1 MNAFRVVVLA
11 VMVMFLS
18 GSEMVSGLEATWT
31 PNEADD
37 GGGPLPLSQAQ
48 RDQLSQL
55 DATIAQSE
63 NPEAML
69 AKVAESN
76 GISTQELG
84 NMLMRNRRD
93 MEMGVSGGSSGSR
106 GANTLPRKVISLI
119 WSVVLMAA
127 KSARVHPQTFSITAL
142 TLILLFYVAISA
154 PR

>member
-76 GISTQELG
+76 GMSAQELG
-84 NMLMRNRRD
+84 SMLINTCAW
-93 MEMGVSGGSSGSR
+93 VLWSR
-106 GANTLPRKVISLI
+106 FSRTVNY
-119 WSVVLMAA
+119 
-127 KSARVHPQTFSITAL
+127 PQQKCTWVFW
-142 TLILLFYVAISA
+142 
-154 PR
+154 